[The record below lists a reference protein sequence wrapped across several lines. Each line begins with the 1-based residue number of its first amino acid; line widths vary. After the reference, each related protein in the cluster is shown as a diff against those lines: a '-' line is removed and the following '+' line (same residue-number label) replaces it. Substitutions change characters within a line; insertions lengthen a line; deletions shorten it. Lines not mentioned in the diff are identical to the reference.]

1 MKKCIS
7 WFLMFVILSFLATM
21 FSSFAASDEII
32 VYLDADSFVTFVK
45 KNWPLMALFISESAA
60 LLPGKPKGIIQ
71 TVIFIAAKM
80 IQKKDVSPKNLLS

>member
-1 MKKCIS
+1 MKKFIS
-7 WFLMFVILSFLATM
+7 WALMFVIFSFVVAL
-21 FSSFAASDEII
+21 FSSFVATDEII
-32 VYLDADSFVTFVK
+32 VYLDADSFVLFFK
-45 KNWPLMALFISESAA
+45 ENWSFIALTISESAA